1 MDRLNKKFDLKK
13 QKIFLEFI
21 NKLNRQEINQLFEN
35 QYKTSIKTSI
45 KN

>member
-35 QYKTSIKTSI
+35 QYKTSIK
-45 KN
+45 N

>member
-1 MDRLNKKFDLKK
+1 MNQFNKKFDLKK
-13 QKIFLEFI
+13 QKVFLEFI

-35 QYKTSIKTSI
+35 QYKTNI

>member
-13 QKIFLEFI
+13 QKVFLEFI

-35 QYKTSIKTSI
+35 QYKTSIK
-45 KN
+45 KLK